1 MTKRTPASKR
11 YGYRRTH
18 DDATPALDEKK
29 LKQLMNPSQ
38 KKSKA
43 ASDQLKAEKNSL
55 QTENDRLKRKLAES
69 ETANE
74 SVQTENDR
82 LKRKLAESETANE
95 QKTKCIKML

>member
-29 LKQLMNPSQ
+29 LKQLMTSQ

-95 QKTKCIKML
+95 KKTKCIKML